1 MIMRAE
7 KQLSHLPKEN
17 IIDTFWD
24 EKFRGMKMNFYAK
37 SKKHILKYN
46 EKEKVEK
53 VYSDLIEEMADI
65 LSKAEIA
72 ALENEKNNIINDVYE
87 EQKTLR
93 EHLDETVECA
103 EKFFEQYGKYF
114 TEKEKNLIYIAC
126 KYHDVGKANL
136 VFQAKLSDGGD
147 GKYKN
152 ITQVPHGFLSALT
165 LSFEKL
171 QKEFDDITK
180 EDFKCLVTAVYYHHT
195 RDDEFE
201 ACEIREFSEK
211 YFKDCFNEFCKASE
225 WKTSMRN
232 RGRELLF
239 VNSKAYPNVVI
250 NEDIW
255 QEYMLIKGMLNK
267 FDWTVSSGKIESE
280 EKVDFEKKILIN
292 NIDKRYGKNMRAV
305 QKYMREKA
313 DSNVVIIAPTGSG
326 KTEAALY
333 WLNGEKGFYTLPLKV
348 SSNAIYKRIRE
359 EYNFKDAA
367 LLHSES
373 LQKYIEESA
382 DEQEKDAEEKSAKEK
397 FEKTKMFSAPLTIST
412 VDQLFLFVYKALGTE
427 IMAATLK
434 YSKVI
439 IDEIQSDEIQSYEP
453 RIVAALIYGLKTI
466 SQMGG
471 KFAIMTAT
479 LPPVLLDFMNKYGLI
494 KNETYCFEDFSAEN
508 VMQRHMIK
516 LYEQEFNLEEIAEE
530 SKTKKVLVICNTV
543 KKAQETYRLL
553 EEYTDNV
560 YSLHAR
566 YIKKHRKMLEKNIM
580 QFSENRESIGIWV
593 TTQIVEASL
602 DIDFDILYTEM
613 CTADS
618 LLQRMGRCNRKGRY
632 IPSKPNIKIYKTEN
646 AKRQVKNR
654 INNTG
659 IYYRDLFE
667 RSWECM
673 GDYEN
678 QLFTEEQ
685 KINYINE
692 VYDMEKIVN
701 TEYYKEI
708 EAYLEYF
715 QKLSVNEL
723 SKMDGKKK
731 FRMIESVSVM
741 PDKIY
746 NENEDFIE
754 KYQSEIYDRH
764 LGREAKEVLK
774 TKLDELTLS
783 VTIYNKYSKEGIEG
797 VIEKTDIH
805 RTDFVYDFDEE
816 TGKGIGLS
824 KTERE
829 GNIL

>member
-1 MIMRAE
+1 
-7 KQLSHLPKEN
+7 
-17 IIDTFWD
+17 
-24 EKFRGMKMNFYAK
+24 MNFYAK
-37 SKKHILKYN
+37 SKKHILKAN

-53 VYSDLIEEMADI
+53 EYLNLIDEMGDI

-103 EKFFEQYGKYF
+103 ERFFEQYGKYF
-114 TEKEKNLIYIAC
+114 TEKEKALIFTAC

-136 VFQAKLSDGGD
+136 VFQANISDEVD
-147 GKYKN
+147 TKYKN
-152 ITQVPHGFLSALT
+152 IKQIPHGFLSALT
-165 LSFEKL
+165 LSLEKL
-171 QKEFDDITK
+171 QTKIDDITND
-180 EDFKCLVTAVYYHHT
+180 DFKCLVTAVYYHHT
-195 RDDEFE
+195 RDDEFN
-201 ACEIREFSEK
+201 ADEIRKFSDN
-211 YFKDCFNEFCKASE
+211 YFKDCFNEFSE
-225 WKTSMRN
+225 ISDWKTKMVN
-232 RGRELLF
+232 RGKYLF
-239 VNSKAYPNVVI
+239 NIKKNDGVGI
-250 NEDIW
+250 DEDLW
-255 QEYMLIKGMLNK
+255 HEYMLIKGMLNK
-267 FDWTVSSGKIESE
+267 FDWTVSSGKIGSE
-280 EKVDFEKKILIN
+280 ENIDFEKKKLIN
-292 NIDKRYGKNMRAV
+292 NIDKRYGKNLRTV
-305 QKYMREKA
+305 QQYMREKA

-359 EYNFKDAA
+359 EYSFKDVA

-373 LQKYIEESA
+373 LQKYIEESV
-382 DEQEKDAEEKSAKEK
+382 DEQRKDDEEKSAKEK

-439 IDEIQSDEIQSYEP
+439 IDEIQSYEP

-580 QFSENRESIGIWV
+580 QFSENRESVGIWV

-632 IPSKPNIKIYKTEN
+632 IPLKPNIKIYKTEN
-646 AKRQVKNR
+646 ANRQVKNR
-654 INNTG
+654 TENTG
-659 IYYRDLFE
+659 TYYRDLFE
-667 RSWECM
+667 RSWECLSV
-673 GDYEN
+673 YEN
-678 QLFTEEQ
+678 QIFTEEQ

-692 VYDMEKIVN
+692 VYDTEKIVN

-715 QKLSVNEL
+715 QELSVNEL

-754 KYQSEIYDRH
+754 KYQHKIFDRH
-764 LGREAKEVLK
+764 LGREAKGILK

>member
-1 MIMRAE
+1 MKIY
-7 KQLSHLPKEN
+7 
-17 IIDTFWD
+17 
-24 EKFRGMKMNFYAK
+24 RGMEMNFYAK
-37 SKKHILKYN
+37 SKKHILKAN

-53 VYSDLIEEMADI
+53 EYLNLIDEMGDI

-103 EKFFEQYGKYF
+103 ERFFEQYGKYF
-114 TEKEKNLIYIAC
+114 TEKEKALIFTAC

-136 VFQAKLSDGGD
+136 VFQANISDEVD
-147 GKYKN
+147 TKYKN
-152 ITQVPHGFLSALT
+152 IKQIPHGFLSALT
-165 LSFEKL
+165 LSLEKL
-171 QKEFDDITK
+171 QTKIDDITND
-180 EDFKCLVTAVYYHHT
+180 DFKCLVTAVYYHHT
-195 RDDEFE
+195 RDDEFN
-201 ACEIREFSEK
+201 ADEIRKFSDN
-211 YFKDCFNEFCKASE
+211 YFKDCFNEFSE
-225 WKTSMRN
+225 ISDWKTKMVN
-232 RGRELLF
+232 RGKYLF
-239 VNSKAYPNVVI
+239 NIKKNDGVGI
-250 NEDIW
+250 DEDLW
-255 QEYMLIKGMLNK
+255 HEYMLIKGMLNK

-280 EKVDFEKKILIN
+280 ENIDFEKKKLIN
-292 NIDKRYGKNMRAV
+292 NIDKRYGKNLRTV
-305 QKYMREKA
+305 QQYMREKA

-359 EYNFKDAA
+359 EYSFKDVA

-373 LQKYIEESA
+373 LQKYIEESS

-439 IDEIQSDEIQSYEP
+439 IDEIQSYEP

-494 KNETYCFEDFSAEN
+494 KNETYCFGDFSAEN

-543 KKAQETYRLL
+543 KKAQETYRVL

-580 QFSENRESIGIWV
+580 QFSENRESVGIWV

-654 INNTG
+654 IENTG

-667 RSWECM
+667 RSWECL
-673 GDYEN
+673 GVYEN
-678 QLFTEEQ
+678 RIFTEEQ

-692 VYDMEKIVN
+692 VYDTEKIVK

-715 QKLSVNEL
+715 QELSVNEL

-754 KYQSEIYDRH
+754 KYQHKIFDRH
-764 LGREAKEVLK
+764 LGREAKGILK
-774 TKLDELTLS
+774 TKLNELTLS
-783 VTIYNKYSKEGIEG
+783 VTLYNEYSMKKEGIEA

-805 RTDFVYDFDEE
+805 HTDFVYDFDEE

>member
-1 MIMRAE
+1 
-7 KQLSHLPKEN
+7 
-17 IIDTFWD
+17 
-24 EKFRGMKMNFYAK
+24 MNFYAK
-37 SKKHILKYN
+37 SKKHILKAN

-53 VYSDLIEEMADI
+53 EYLNLIDEMGDI

-103 EKFFEQYGKYF
+103 ERFFEQYGKYF
-114 TEKEKNLIYIAC
+114 TEKEKALIFTAC

-136 VFQAKLSDGGD
+136 VFQANISDEVD
-147 GKYKN
+147 TKYKN
-152 ITQVPHGFLSALT
+152 IKQIPHGFLSALT
-165 LSFEKL
+165 LSLEKL
-171 QKEFDDITK
+171 QTKIDDITND
-180 EDFKCLVTAVYYHHT
+180 DFKCLVTAVYYHHT
-195 RDDEFE
+195 RDDEFN
-201 ACEIREFSEK
+201 ADEIRKFSDN
-211 YFKDCFNEFCKASE
+211 YFKDCFNEFSE
-225 WKTSMRN
+225 ISDWKTKMVN
-232 RGRELLF
+232 RGKYLF
-239 VNSKAYPNVVI
+239 NIKKNDGVGI
-250 NEDIW
+250 DEDLW
-255 QEYMLIKGMLNK
+255 HEYMLIKGMLNK
-267 FDWTVSSGKIESE
+267 FDWTVSSGKIGSE
-280 EKVDFEKKILIN
+280 ENIDFEKKKLIN
-292 NIDKRYGKNMRAV
+292 NIDKRYGKNLRTV
-305 QKYMREKA
+305 QQYMREKA

-333 WLNGEKGFYTLPLKV
+333 WLNGEKVFYTLPLKV

-359 EYNFKDAA
+359 EYSFKDVA

-373 LQKYIEESA
+373 LQKYIEESV
-382 DEQEKDAEEKSAKEK
+382 DEQRKDDEEKSAKEK

-439 IDEIQSDEIQSYEP
+439 IDEIQSYEP

-580 QFSENRESIGIWV
+580 QFSENRESVGIWV

-632 IPSKPNIKIYKTEN
+632 IPLKPNIKIYKTEN
-646 AKRQVKNR
+646 ANRQVKNR
-654 INNTG
+654 TENTG

-667 RSWECM
+667 RSWECLSV
-673 GDYEN
+673 YEN
-678 QLFTEEQ
+678 QIFTEEQ

-692 VYDMEKIVN
+692 VYDTEKIVN

-715 QKLSVNEL
+715 QELSVNEL

-754 KYQSEIYDRH
+754 KYQHKIFDRH
-764 LGREAKEVLK
+764 LGREAKGILK

>member
-1 MIMRAE
+1 
-7 KQLSHLPKEN
+7 
-17 IIDTFWD
+17 
-24 EKFRGMKMNFYAK
+24 MNFYAK
-37 SKKHILKYN
+37 SKKHILKAN

-53 VYSDLIEEMADI
+53 EYLNLIDEMGDI

-103 EKFFEQYGKYF
+103 ERFFEQYGKYF
-114 TEKEKNLIYIAC
+114 TEKEKALIFTAC

-136 VFQAKLSDGGD
+136 VFQANISDEVD
-147 GKYKN
+147 TKYKN
-152 ITQVPHGFLSALT
+152 IKQIPHGFLSALT
-165 LSFEKL
+165 LSLEKL
-171 QKEFDDITK
+171 QTKIDDITND
-180 EDFKCLVTAVYYHHT
+180 DFKCLVTAVYYHHT
-195 RDDEFE
+195 RDDEFN
-201 ACEIREFSEK
+201 ADEIRKFSDN
-211 YFKDCFNEFCKASE
+211 YFKDCFNEFSE
-225 WKTSMRN
+225 ISDWKTKMVN
-232 RGRELLF
+232 RGKYLF
-239 VNSKAYPNVVI
+239 NIKKNDGVGI
-250 NEDIW
+250 DEDLW
-255 QEYMLIKGMLNK
+255 HEYMLIKGMLNK
-267 FDWTVSSGKIESE
+267 FDWTVSSGKIGSE
-280 EKVDFEKKILIN
+280 ENIDFEKKKLIN
-292 NIDKRYGKNMRAV
+292 NIDKRYGKNLRTV
-305 QKYMREKA
+305 QQYMREKA

-359 EYNFKDAA
+359 EYSFKDVA

-373 LQKYIEESA
+373 LQKYIEESV
-382 DEQEKDAEEKSAKEK
+382 DEQRKDDEEKSAKEK

-439 IDEIQSDEIQSYEP
+439 IDEIQSYEP

-654 INNTG
+654 INNTL

-692 VYDMEKIVN
+692 VYDTEKIVN

-764 LGREAKEVLK
+764 LGREAKEILK

>member
-1 MIMRAE
+1 
-7 KQLSHLPKEN
+7 
-17 IIDTFWD
+17 
-24 EKFRGMKMNFYAK
+24 MNFYAK
-37 SKKHILKYN
+37 SKKHILKAN

-53 VYSDLIEEMADI
+53 EYLNLIDDMGDI

-103 EKFFEQYGKYF
+103 ERFFEQYGKYF
-114 TEKEKNLIYIAC
+114 TEKEKALIFTAC

-136 VFQAKLSDGGD
+136 VFQANISDEVD
-147 GKYKN
+147 TKYKN
-152 ITQVPHGFLSALT
+152 IKQIPHGFLSALT
-165 LSFEKL
+165 LSLEKL
-171 QKEFDDITK
+171 QTKIDDITND
-180 EDFKCLVTAVYYHHT
+180 DFKCLVTAVYYHHT
-195 RDDEFE
+195 RDDEFN
-201 ACEIREFSEK
+201 ADEIRKFSDN
-211 YFKDCFNEFCKASE
+211 YFKDCFNEFSE
-225 WKTSMRN
+225 ISDWKTKMVN
-232 RGRELLF
+232 RGKYLF
-239 VNSKAYPNVVI
+239 NIKKNDGVGI
-250 NEDIW
+250 DEDLW
-255 QEYMLIKGMLNK
+255 HEYMLIKGMLNK
-267 FDWTVSSGKIESE
+267 FDWTVSSGKIGSE
-280 EKVDFEKKILIN
+280 ENIDFEKKKLIN
-292 NIDKRYGKNMRAV
+292 NIDKRYGKNLRTV
-305 QKYMREKA
+305 QQYMREKA

-359 EYNFKDAA
+359 EYSFKDVA

-373 LQKYIEESA
+373 LQKYIEESV
-382 DEQEKDAEEKSAKEK
+382 DEQRKDDEEKSAKEK

-439 IDEIQSDEIQSYEP
+439 IDEIQSYEP

-692 VYDMEKIVN
+692 VYDTEKIVN

-764 LGREAKEVLK
+764 LGREAKEILK

>member
-1 MIMRAE
+1 
-7 KQLSHLPKEN
+7 
-17 IIDTFWD
+17 
-24 EKFRGMKMNFYAK
+24 MNFYAK
-37 SKKHILKYN
+37 SKKHILKAN

-53 VYSDLIEEMADI
+53 EYLNLIDEMGDI

-103 EKFFEQYGKYF
+103 ERFFEQYGKYF
-114 TEKEKNLIYIAC
+114 VEKEKNLIYTAC
-126 KYHDVGKANL
+126 RYHDVGKANL
-136 VFQAKLSDGGD
+136 VFQANISDD
-147 GKYKN
+147 ADKKYKN
-152 ITQVPHGFLSALT
+152 IEQVPHGFLSALT
-165 LSFEKL
+165 LSLDEL
-171 QKEFDDITK
+171 QTKFDDITND
-180 EDFKCLVTAVYYHHT
+180 DFRCLVTAVYYHHT
-195 RDDEFE
+195 RDDEFKD
-201 ACEIREFSEK
+201 AEIREFSNK
-211 YFKDCFNEFCKASE
+211 YFKDCFNEFSE
-225 WKTSMRN
+225 ISDWKTKMVN
-232 RGRELLF
+232 RGKYLF
-239 VNSKAYPNVVI
+239 NIKKNDGVGI
-250 NEDIW
+250 DEDLW
-255 QEYMLIKGMLNK
+255 HEYMLIKGMLNK

-280 EKVDFEKKILIN
+280 ENIDFEKKKLIN
-292 NIDKRYGKNMRAV
+292 NIDKRYGKNLRTV
-305 QKYMREKA
+305 QQYMREKA

-359 EYNFKDAA
+359 EYSFKDVA

-373 LQKYIEESA
+373 LQKYIEESS

-439 IDEIQSDEIQSYEP
+439 IDEIQSYEP

-494 KNETYCFEDFSAEN
+494 KNETYCFGDFSAEN

-516 LYEQEFNLEEIAEE
+516 LYEQEFNLEEIAE
-530 SKTKKVLVICNTV
+530 KAKNKKVLVICNTV
-543 KKAQETYRLL
+543 RKAQETYSLL
-553 EEYTDNV
+553 EEYMDNV

-580 QFSENRESIGIWV
+580 QFSENRESVGIWV

-654 INNTG
+654 IENTG

-667 RSWECM
+667 RSWECL
-673 GDYEN
+673 GVYEN
-678 QLFTEEQ
+678 RIFTEEQ

-692 VYDMEKIVN
+692 VYDTEKIVK

-715 QKLSVNEL
+715 QELSVNEL

-754 KYQSEIYDRH
+754 KYQHKIFDRH
-764 LGREAKEVLK
+764 LGREAKGILK

-783 VTIYNKYSKEGIEG
+783 VTLYNEYSMKKEGIEG

-805 RTDFVYDFDEE
+805 HTDFVYDFDEE

>member
-1 MIMRAE
+1 
-7 KQLSHLPKEN
+7 
-17 IIDTFWD
+17 
-24 EKFRGMKMNFYAK
+24 
-37 SKKHILKYN
+37 
-46 EKEKVEK
+46 
-53 VYSDLIEEMADI
+53 
-65 LSKAEIA
+65 
-72 ALENEKNNIINDVYE
+72 
-87 EQKTLR
+87 
-93 EHLDETVECA
+93 
-103 EKFFEQYGKYF
+103 
-114 TEKEKNLIYIAC
+114 
-126 KYHDVGKANL
+126 
-136 VFQAKLSDGGD
+136 
-147 GKYKN
+147 
-152 ITQVPHGFLSALT
+152 
-165 LSFEKL
+165 
-171 QKEFDDITK
+171 
-180 EDFKCLVTAVYYHHT
+180 
-195 RDDEFE
+195 
-201 ACEIREFSEK
+201 
-211 YFKDCFNEFCKASE
+211 
-225 WKTSMRN
+225 
-232 RGRELLF
+232 
-239 VNSKAYPNVVI
+239 
-250 NEDIW
+250 
-255 QEYMLIKGMLNK
+255 
-267 FDWTVSSGKIESE
+267 
-280 EKVDFEKKILIN
+280 
-292 NIDKRYGKNMRAV
+292 
-305 QKYMREKA
+305 
-313 DSNVVIIAPTGSG
+313 
-326 KTEAALY
+326 
-333 WLNGEKGFYTLPLKV
+333 
-348 SSNAIYKRIRE
+348 
-359 EYNFKDAA
+359 
-367 LLHSES
+367 
-373 LQKYIEESA
+373 
-382 DEQEKDAEEKSAKEK
+382 
-397 FEKTKMFSAPLTIST
+397 
-412 VDQLFLFVYKALGTE
+412 
-427 IMAATLK
+427 MAATLK

-439 IDEIQSDEIQSYEP
+439 IDEIQSYEP

-580 QFSENRESIGIWV
+580 QFSENRESVGIWV

-632 IPSKPNIKIYKTEN
+632 IPLKPNIKIYKTEN
-646 AKRQVKNR
+646 ANRQVKNR
-654 INNTG
+654 TENTG

-667 RSWECM
+667 RSWECLSV
-673 GDYEN
+673 YEN
-678 QLFTEEQ
+678 QIFTEEQ

-692 VYDMEKIVN
+692 VYDTEKIVN

-715 QKLSVNEL
+715 QELSVNEL

-754 KYQSEIYDRH
+754 KYQHKIFDRH
-764 LGREAKEVLK
+764 LGREAKGILK

>member
-1 MIMRAE
+1 
-7 KQLSHLPKEN
+7 
-17 IIDTFWD
+17 
-24 EKFRGMKMNFYAK
+24 MNFYAK
-37 SKKHILKYN
+37 SKKHILKAN

-53 VYSDLIEEMADI
+53 EYLNLIDEMGDI

-103 EKFFEQYGKYF
+103 ERFFEQYGKYF
-114 TEKEKNLIYIAC
+114 VEKEKNLIYTAC
-126 KYHDVGKANL
+126 RYHDVGKANL
-136 VFQAKLSDGGD
+136 VFQANISDD
-147 GKYKN
+147 ADKKYKN
-152 ITQVPHGFLSALT
+152 IEQVPHGFLSALT
-165 LSFEKL
+165 LSLDEL
-171 QKEFDDITK
+171 QTKFDDITND
-180 EDFKCLVTAVYYHHT
+180 DFRCLVTAVYYHHT
-195 RDDEFE
+195 RDDEFKD
-201 ACEIREFSEK
+201 AEIREFSNK
-211 YFKDCFNEFCKASE
+211 YFKDCFNEFSE
-225 WKTSMRN
+225 ISDWKTKMVN
-232 RGRELLF
+232 RGKYLF
-239 VNSKAYPNVVI
+239 NIKKNDGVGI
-250 NEDIW
+250 DEDLW
-255 QEYMLIKGMLNK
+255 HEYMLIKGMLNK

-280 EKVDFEKKILIN
+280 ENIDFEKKKLIN
-292 NIDKRYGKNMRAV
+292 NIDKRYGKNLRTV
-305 QKYMREKA
+305 QQYMREKA

-359 EYNFKDAA
+359 EYSFKDVA

-373 LQKYIEESA
+373 LQKYIEESV
-382 DEQEKDAEEKSAKEK
+382 DEQRKDDEEKSAKEK

-439 IDEIQSDEIQSYEP
+439 IDEIQSYEP

-494 KNETYCFEDFSAEN
+494 KNETYCFGDFSAEN

-543 KKAQETYRLL
+543 KKAQETYRVL

-580 QFSENRESIGIWV
+580 QFSENRESVGIWV

-654 INNTG
+654 IENTG

-667 RSWECM
+667 RSWECL
-673 GDYEN
+673 GVYEN
-678 QLFTEEQ
+678 RIFTEEQ

-692 VYDMEKIVN
+692 VYDTEKIVK

-715 QKLSVNEL
+715 QELSVNEL

-764 LGREAKEVLK
+764 LGREAKEILK

-783 VTIYNKYSKEGIEG
+783 ITIYNKYSKEGIEG

>member
-1 MIMRAE
+1 
-7 KQLSHLPKEN
+7 
-17 IIDTFWD
+17 
-24 EKFRGMKMNFYAK
+24 MNFYAK
-37 SKKHILKYN
+37 SKKHILKAN

-53 VYSDLIEEMADI
+53 EYLNLIDEMGDI

-103 EKFFEQYGKYF
+103 ERFFEQYGKYF
-114 TEKEKNLIYIAC
+114 TEKEKALIFTAC

-136 VFQAKLSDGGD
+136 VFQANISDEVD
-147 GKYKN
+147 TKYKN
-152 ITQVPHGFLSALT
+152 IKQIPHGFLSALT
-165 LSFEKL
+165 LSLEKL
-171 QKEFDDITK
+171 QTKIDDITND
-180 EDFKCLVTAVYYHHT
+180 DFKCLVTAVYYHHT
-195 RDDEFE
+195 RDDEFN
-201 ACEIREFSEK
+201 ADEIRKFSDN
-211 YFKDCFNEFCKASE
+211 YFKDCFNEFSE
-225 WKTSMRN
+225 ISDWKTKMVN
-232 RGRELLF
+232 RGKYLF
-239 VNSKAYPNVVI
+239 NIKKNDGVGI
-250 NEDIW
+250 DEDLW
-255 QEYMLIKGMLNK
+255 HEYMLIKGMLNK
-267 FDWTVSSGKIESE
+267 FDWTVSSGKIGSE
-280 EKVDFEKKILIN
+280 ENIDFEKKKLIN
-292 NIDKRYGKNMRAV
+292 NIDKRYGKNLRTV
-305 QKYMREKA
+305 QQYMREKA

-359 EYNFKDAA
+359 EYNFKDVA

-373 LQKYIEESA
+373 LQKYIEESV
-382 DEQEKDAEEKSAKEK
+382 DEQRKDDEEKSAKEK

-439 IDEIQSDEIQSYEP
+439 IDEIQSYEP

-494 KNETYCFEDFSAEN
+494 KNETYCFGDFSAEN

-543 KKAQETYRLL
+543 KKAQETYRVL
-553 EEYTDNV
+553 EEYTGNV

-580 QFSENRESIGIWV
+580 QFSENRESVGIWV

-632 IPSKPNIKIYKTEN
+632 VPSKPNIKIYKTEN

-654 INNTG
+654 IENTG

-667 RSWECM
+667 RSWECL
-673 GDYEN
+673 GVYDN
-678 QLFTEEQ
+678 RIFTEEQ

-692 VYDMEKIVN
+692 VYDTEKIVK

-715 QKLSVNEL
+715 QELSVNEL

-754 KYQSEIYDRH
+754 KYQHKIFDRH
-764 LGREAKEVLK
+764 LGREAKGILK

-783 VTIYNKYSKEGIEG
+783 VTLYNEYSMKKEGIEG

-805 RTDFVYDFDEE
+805 HTDFVYDFDEE

>member
-1 MIMRAE
+1 
-7 KQLSHLPKEN
+7 
-17 IIDTFWD
+17 
-24 EKFRGMKMNFYAK
+24 MNFYAK
-37 SKKHILKYN
+37 SKKHILKAN

-53 VYSDLIEEMADI
+53 EYLNLIDEMGDI

-103 EKFFEQYGKYF
+103 ERFFEQYGKYF
-114 TEKEKNLIYIAC
+114 TEKEKALIFTAC

-136 VFQAKLSDGGD
+136 VFQANISDEVD
-147 GKYKN
+147 TKYKN
-152 ITQVPHGFLSALT
+152 IKQIPHGFLSALT
-165 LSFEKL
+165 LSLEKL
-171 QKEFDDITK
+171 QTKIDDITND
-180 EDFKCLVTAVYYHHT
+180 DFKCLVTAVYYHHT
-195 RDDEFE
+195 RDDEFN
-201 ACEIREFSEK
+201 ADEIRKFSDN
-211 YFKDCFNEFCKASE
+211 YFKDCFNEFSE
-225 WKTSMRN
+225 ISDWKTKMVN
-232 RGRELLF
+232 RGKYLF
-239 VNSKAYPNVVI
+239 NIKKNDGVGI
-250 NEDIW
+250 DEDLW
-255 QEYMLIKGMLNK
+255 HEYMLIKGMLNK
-267 FDWTVSSGKIESE
+267 FDWTVSSGKIGSE
-280 EKVDFEKKILIN
+280 ENIDFEKKKLIN
-292 NIDKRYGKNMRAV
+292 NIDKRYGKNLRTV
-305 QKYMREKA
+305 QQYMREKA

-359 EYNFKDAA
+359 EYSFKDVA

-373 LQKYIEESA
+373 LQKYIEESV
-382 DEQEKDAEEKSAKEK
+382 DEQRKDDEEKSAKEK

-439 IDEIQSDEIQSYEP
+439 IDEIQSYEP

-560 YSLHAR
+560 YLLHAR

-580 QFSENRESIGIWV
+580 QFSENRESVGIWV

-632 IPSKPNIKIYKTEN
+632 IPLKPNIKIYKTEN
-646 AKRQVKNR
+646 ANRQVKNR
-654 INNTG
+654 TENTG

-667 RSWECM
+667 RSWECLSV
-673 GDYEN
+673 YEN
-678 QLFTEEQ
+678 QIFTEEQ

-692 VYDMEKIVN
+692 VYDTEKIVN

-715 QKLSVNEL
+715 QELSVNEL

-754 KYQSEIYDRH
+754 KYQHKIFDRH
-764 LGREAKEVLK
+764 LGREAKGILK

>member
-1 MIMRAE
+1 
-7 KQLSHLPKEN
+7 
-17 IIDTFWD
+17 
-24 EKFRGMKMNFYAK
+24 MNFYAK
-37 SKKHILKYN
+37 SKKHILKAN

-53 VYSDLIEEMADI
+53 EYLNLIDEMGDI

-93 EHLDETVECA
+93 EHLDETVECV
-103 EKFFEQYGKYF
+103 ERFFEQYGKYF
-114 TEKEKNLIYIAC
+114 TEKEKALIFTAC

-136 VFQAKLSDGGD
+136 VFQANISDEVD
-147 GKYKN
+147 TKYKN
-152 ITQVPHGFLSALT
+152 IKQIPHGFLSALT
-165 LSFEKL
+165 LSLEKL
-171 QKEFDDITK
+171 QTKIDDITND
-180 EDFKCLVTAVYYHHT
+180 DFKCLVTAVYYHHT
-195 RDDEFE
+195 RDDEFN
-201 ACEIREFSEK
+201 ADEIRKFSDN
-211 YFKDCFNEFCKASE
+211 YFKDCFNEFSE
-225 WKTSMRN
+225 ISDWKTKMVN
-232 RGRELLF
+232 RGKYLF
-239 VNSKAYPNVVI
+239 NIKKNDGVGI
-250 NEDIW
+250 DEDLW
-255 QEYMLIKGMLNK
+255 HEYMLIKGMLNK

-439 IDEIQSDEIQSYEP
+439 IDEIQSYEP

-692 VYDMEKIVN
+692 VYDTEKIVN

-764 LGREAKEVLK
+764 LGREAKEILK

>member
-1 MIMRAE
+1 
-7 KQLSHLPKEN
+7 
-17 IIDTFWD
+17 
-24 EKFRGMKMNFYAK
+24 MNFYAK
-37 SKKHILKYN
+37 SKKHILKAN

-53 VYSDLIEEMADI
+53 EYLNLIDEMGDI

-103 EKFFEQYGKYF
+103 ERFFEQYGKYF
-114 TEKEKNLIYIAC
+114 TEKEKALIFTAC

-136 VFQAKLSDGGD
+136 VFQANISDEVD
-147 GKYKN
+147 TKYKN
-152 ITQVPHGFLSALT
+152 IKQIPHGFLSALT
-165 LSFEKL
+165 LSLEKL
-171 QKEFDDITK
+171 QTKIDDITND
-180 EDFKCLVTAVYYHHT
+180 DFKCLVTAVYYHHT
-195 RDDEFE
+195 RDDEFN
-201 ACEIREFSEK
+201 ADEIRKFSDN
-211 YFKDCFNEFCKASE
+211 YFKDCFNEFSE
-225 WKTSMRN
+225 ISDWKTKMVN
-232 RGRELLF
+232 RGKYLF
-239 VNSKAYPNVVI
+239 NIKKNDGVGI
-250 NEDIW
+250 DEDLW
-255 QEYMLIKGMLNK
+255 HEYMLIKGMLNK

-439 IDEIQSDEIQSYEP
+439 IDEIQSYEP

-692 VYDMEKIVN
+692 VYDTEKIVN

-764 LGREAKEVLK
+764 LGREAKEILK

>member
-1 MIMRAE
+1 
-7 KQLSHLPKEN
+7 
-17 IIDTFWD
+17 
-24 EKFRGMKMNFYAK
+24 MNFYAK
-37 SKKHILKYN
+37 SKKHILKAN

-53 VYSDLIEEMADI
+53 EYLNLIDEMGDI

-103 EKFFEQYGKYF
+103 ERFFEQYGKYF
-114 TEKEKNLIYIAC
+114 TEKEKALIFTAC

-136 VFQAKLSDGGD
+136 VFQANISDEVD
-147 GKYKN
+147 TKYKN
-152 ITQVPHGFLSALT
+152 IKQIPHGFLSALT
-165 LSFEKL
+165 LSLKKL
-171 QKEFDDITK
+171 QTKIDDITND
-180 EDFKCLVTAVYYHHT
+180 DFKCLVTAVYYHHT
-195 RDDEFE
+195 RDDEFN
-201 ACEIREFSEK
+201 ADEIRKFSDN
-211 YFKDCFNEFCKASE
+211 YFKDCFNEFSE
-225 WKTSMRN
+225 ISDWKTKMVN
-232 RGRELLF
+232 RGKYLF
-239 VNSKAYPNVVI
+239 NIKKNDGVGI
-250 NEDIW
+250 DEDLW
-255 QEYMLIKGMLNK
+255 HEYMLIKGMLNK

-280 EKVDFEKKILIN
+280 ENIDFEKKKLIN
-292 NIDKRYGKNMRAV
+292 NIDKRYGKNLRTV
-305 QKYMREKA
+305 QQYMREKA

-359 EYNFKDAA
+359 EYSFKDVA

-373 LQKYIEESA
+373 LQKYIEESS

-439 IDEIQSDEIQSYEP
+439 IDEIQSYEP

-479 LPPVLLDFMNKYGLI
+479 LPPVLLDFMKKYGLI
-494 KNETYCFEDFSAEN
+494 KNETYCFGDFSAEN

-530 SKTKKVLVICNTV
+530 AKNKKVLVICNTV
-543 KKAQETYRLL
+543 RKAQETYSLL
-553 EEYTDNV
+553 EEYMDNV
-560 YSLHAR
+560 YSLHTR

-580 QFSENRESIGIWV
+580 QFSENRESVGIWV

-654 INNTG
+654 IENTG

-667 RSWECM
+667 RSWECL
-673 GDYEN
+673 GVYEN
-678 QLFTEEQ
+678 RIFTEEQ

-692 VYDMEKIVN
+692 VYDTEKIVK

-715 QKLSVNEL
+715 QELSVNEL

-754 KYQSEIYDRH
+754 KYQHKIFDRH
-764 LGREAKEVLK
+764 LGREAKGILK

-783 VTIYNKYSKEGIEG
+783 VTLYNEYSMKKEGIEG

-805 RTDFVYDFDEE
+805 HTDFVYDFDEE

>member
-1 MIMRAE
+1 
-7 KQLSHLPKEN
+7 
-17 IIDTFWD
+17 
-24 EKFRGMKMNFYAK
+24 MNFYAK
-37 SKKHILKYN
+37 SKKHILKAN

-53 VYSDLIEEMADI
+53 EYLNLIDEMGDI

-103 EKFFEQYGKYF
+103 ERFFEQYGKYF
-114 TEKEKNLIYIAC
+114 TEKEKALIFTAC

-136 VFQAKLSDGGD
+136 VFQANISDEVD
-147 GKYKN
+147 TKYKN
-152 ITQVPHGFLSALT
+152 IKQIPHGFLSALT
-165 LSFEKL
+165 LSLEKL
-171 QKEFDDITK
+171 QTKIDDITND
-180 EDFKCLVTAVYYHHT
+180 DFKCLVTAVYYHHT
-195 RDDEFE
+195 RDDEFN
-201 ACEIREFSEK
+201 ADEIRKFSDN
-211 YFKDCFNEFCKASE
+211 YFKDCFNEFSE
-225 WKTSMRN
+225 ISDWKTKMVN
-232 RGRELLF
+232 RGKYLF
-239 VNSKAYPNVVI
+239 NIKKNDGVGI
-250 NEDIW
+250 DEDLW
-255 QEYMLIKGMLNK
+255 HEYMLIKGMLNK

-439 IDEIQSDEIQSYEP
+439 IDEIQSYEP

-692 VYDMEKIVN
+692 VYDTEKIVN

-764 LGREAKEVLK
+764 LGRE
-774 TKLDELTLS
+774 
-783 VTIYNKYSKEGIEG
+783 I
-797 VIEKTDIH
+797 
-805 RTDFVYDFDEE
+805 
-816 TGKGIGLS
+816 
-824 KTERE
+824 
-829 GNIL
+829 

>member
-1 MIMRAE
+1 
-7 KQLSHLPKEN
+7 
-17 IIDTFWD
+17 
-24 EKFRGMKMNFYAK
+24 MNFYAK
-37 SKKHILKYN
+37 SKKHILKAN

-53 VYSDLIEEMADI
+53 EYLNLIDEMGDI

-103 EKFFEQYGKYF
+103 ERFFEQYGKYF
-114 TEKEKNLIYIAC
+114 TEKEKALIFTAC

-136 VFQAKLSDGGD
+136 VFQANISDEVD
-147 GKYKN
+147 TKYKN
-152 ITQVPHGFLSALT
+152 IKQIPHGFLSALT
-165 LSFEKL
+165 LSLKKL
-171 QKEFDDITK
+171 QTKIDDITND
-180 EDFKCLVTAVYYHHT
+180 DFKCLVTAVYYHHT
-195 RDDEFE
+195 RDDEFN
-201 ACEIREFSEK
+201 ADEIRKFSDN
-211 YFKDCFNEFCKASE
+211 YFKDCFNEFSE
-225 WKTSMRN
+225 ISDWKTKMVN
-232 RGRELLF
+232 RGKYLF
-239 VNSKAYPNVVI
+239 NIKKNDGVGI
-250 NEDIW
+250 DEDLW
-255 QEYMLIKGMLNK
+255 HEYMLIKGMLNK

-280 EKVDFEKKILIN
+280 ENIDFEKKKLIN
-292 NIDKRYGKNMRAV
+292 NIDKRYGKNLRTV
-305 QKYMREKA
+305 QQYMREKA

-359 EYNFKDAA
+359 EYSFKDVA

-373 LQKYIEESA
+373 LQKYIEESS

-439 IDEIQSDEIQSYEP
+439 IDEIQSYEP

-494 KNETYCFEDFSAEN
+494 KNETYCFGDFSAEN

-530 SKTKKVLVICNTV
+530 AKNKKVLVICNTV
-543 KKAQETYRLL
+543 RKAQETYSLL
-553 EEYTDNV
+553 EEYMDNV

-580 QFSENRESIGIWV
+580 QFSENRESVGIWV

-654 INNTG
+654 IENTG

-667 RSWECM
+667 RSWECL
-673 GDYEN
+673 GVYEN
-678 QLFTEEQ
+678 QIFTEEQ

-692 VYDMEKIVN
+692 VYDTEKIVN

-715 QKLSVNEL
+715 QELSVNEL

-754 KYQSEIYDRH
+754 KYQHKIFDRH
-764 LGREAKEVLK
+764 LGREAKGILK

-783 VTIYNKYSKEGIEG
+783 VTLYNEYSMKKEGIEG

-805 RTDFVYDFDEE
+805 HTDFVYDFDEE

>member
-1 MIMRAE
+1 
-7 KQLSHLPKEN
+7 
-17 IIDTFWD
+17 
-24 EKFRGMKMNFYAK
+24 MNFYAK

-72 ALENEKNNIINDVYE
+72 ALENEKNNIINDIYE

-136 VFQAKLSDGGD
+136 VFQAKISDGGD

-267 FDWTVSSGKIESE
+267 FDWTVSSGKIKSE

-333 WLNGEKGFYTLPLKV
+333 WLDGEKGFYTLPLKV

-439 IDEIQSDEIQSYEP
+439 IDEIQSYEP

-494 KNETYCFEDFSAEN
+494 KNETYCFKDFSAEN
-508 VMQRHMIK
+508 AMQRHMIK

-566 YIKKHRKMLEKNIM
+566 YIKKHRKILEKNIM

-692 VYDMEKIVN
+692 VYDTEKIVN

-715 QKLSVNEL
+715 QELSVNEL

-764 LGREAKEVLK
+764 LGREAKEILK

>member
-1 MIMRAE
+1 MKIY
-7 KQLSHLPKEN
+7 
-17 IIDTFWD
+17 
-24 EKFRGMKMNFYAK
+24 RGMEMNFYAK
-37 SKKHILKYN
+37 SKKHILKPN
-46 EKEKVEK
+46 EKETVEK
-53 VYSDLIEEMADI
+53 AYSDLIEEMGDI

-72 ALENEKNNIINDVYE
+72 ALENEKNSIINAVYE

-103 EKFFEQYGKYF
+103 EKYFEQYGKYF
-114 TEKEKNLIYIAC
+114 VEKEKNLIYTAC
-126 KYHDVGKANL
+126 RYHDVGKANL
-136 VFQAKLSDGGD
+136 VFQANISDD
-147 GKYKN
+147 ADKKYKN
-152 ITQVPHGFLSALT
+152 IEEVPHGFLSALT
-165 LSFEKL
+165 LSLDEL
-171 QKEFDDITK
+171 QTKFDDITND
-180 EDFKCLVTAVYYHHT
+180 DFRCLVTAVYYHHT
-195 RDDEFE
+195 RDDEFKD
-201 ACEIREFSEK
+201 AEIREFSNK
-211 YFKDCFNEFCKASE
+211 YFKDCFNEFSE
-225 WKTSMRN
+225 ISDWKTKIGN
-232 RGRELLF
+232 RCELLF
-239 VNSKAYPNVVI
+239 RNSDLDPNDIVK
-250 NEDIW
+250 EDLW
-255 QEYMLIKGMLNK
+255 YEYMLIKGMLNK

-280 EKVDFEKKILIN
+280 EKVDFEKKKLIN
-292 NIDKRYGKNMRAV
+292 NIDKRYGKNLRAV
-305 QKYMREKA
+305 QQYMKEKA

-359 EYNFKDAA
+359 EYSFKDVA

-373 LQKYIEESA
+373 LQKYIEESS
-382 DEQEKDAEEKSAKEK
+382 DEREKDAEEKSAKEK

-439 IDEIQSDEIQSYEP
+439 IDEIQSYEP

-494 KNETYCFEDFSAEN
+494 KNETYCFGDFSAEN

-543 KKAQETYRLL
+543 KKAQETYRVL

-580 QFSENRESIGIWV
+580 QFSENRESVGIWV

-654 INNTG
+654 IENTG

-667 RSWECM
+667 RSWECL
-673 GDYEN
+673 GVYEN
-678 QLFTEEQ
+678 RIFTEEQ

-692 VYDMEKIVN
+692 VYDTEKIVK

-715 QKLSVNEL
+715 QELSVNEL

-754 KYQSEIYDRH
+754 KYQHKIFDRH
-764 LGREAKEVLK
+764 LGREAKGILK
-774 TKLDELTLS
+774 TKLNELTLS
-783 VTIYNKYSKEGIEG
+783 VTLYNEYSMKKEGIEG

-805 RTDFVYDFDEE
+805 HTDFVYDFDEE

>member
-1 MIMRAE
+1 
-7 KQLSHLPKEN
+7 
-17 IIDTFWD
+17 
-24 EKFRGMKMNFYAK
+24 MNFYAK
-37 SKKHILKYN
+37 SKKHILKAN

-53 VYSDLIEEMADI
+53 EYLNLIDEMGDI

-103 EKFFEQYGKYF
+103 ERFFEQYGKYF
-114 TEKEKNLIYIAC
+114 TEKEKALIFTAC

-136 VFQAKLSDGGD
+136 VFQANISDEVD
-147 GKYKN
+147 TKYKN
-152 ITQVPHGFLSALT
+152 IKQIPHGFLSALT
-165 LSFEKL
+165 LSLEKL
-171 QKEFDDITK
+171 QTKIDDITND
-180 EDFKCLVTAVYYHHT
+180 DFKCLVTAVYYHHT
-195 RDDEFE
+195 RDDEFN
-201 ACEIREFSEK
+201 ADEIRKFSDN
-211 YFKDCFNEFCKASE
+211 YFKDCFNEFSE
-225 WKTSMRN
+225 ISDWKTKMVN
-232 RGRELLF
+232 RGKYLF
-239 VNSKAYPNVVI
+239 NIKKNDGVGI
-250 NEDIW
+250 DEDLW
-255 QEYMLIKGMLNK
+255 HEYMLIKGMLNK
-267 FDWTVSSGKIESE
+267 FDWTVSSGKIGSE
-280 EKVDFEKKILIN
+280 ENIDFEKKKLIN
-292 NIDKRYGKNMRAV
+292 NIDKRYGKNLRTV
-305 QKYMREKA
+305 QQYMREKA

-359 EYNFKDAA
+359 EYSFKDVA

-373 LQKYIEESA
+373 LQKYIEESV
-382 DEQEKDAEEKSAKEK
+382 DEQRKDDEEKSAKEK

-439 IDEIQSDEIQSYEP
+439 IDEIQSYEP

-692 VYDMEKIVN
+692 VYDTEKIAN

-764 LGREAKEVLK
+764 LGREAKEILK

>member
-1 MIMRAE
+1 
-7 KQLSHLPKEN
+7 
-17 IIDTFWD
+17 
-24 EKFRGMKMNFYAK
+24 MNFYAK
-37 SKKHILKYN
+37 SKKHILKAN

-53 VYSDLIEEMADI
+53 EYLNLIDEMGDI

-103 EKFFEQYGKYF
+103 ERFFEQYGKYF
-114 TEKEKNLIYIAC
+114 TEKEKALIFTAC

-136 VFQAKLSDGGD
+136 VFQANISDEVD
-147 GKYKN
+147 TKYKN
-152 ITQVPHGFLSALT
+152 IKQIPHGFLSALT
-165 LSFEKL
+165 LSLEKL
-171 QKEFDDITK
+171 QTKIDDITND
-180 EDFKCLVTAVYYHHT
+180 DFKCLVTAVYYHHT
-195 RDDEFE
+195 RDDEFN
-201 ACEIREFSEK
+201 ADEIRKFSDN
-211 YFKDCFNEFCKASE
+211 YFKDCFNEFSE
-225 WKTSMRN
+225 ISDWKTKMVN
-232 RGRELLF
+232 RGKYLF
-239 VNSKAYPNVVI
+239 NIKKNDGVGI
-250 NEDIW
+250 DEDLW
-255 QEYMLIKGMLNK
+255 HEYMLIKGMLNK
-267 FDWTVSSGKIESE
+267 FDWTVSSGKIGSE
-280 EKVDFEKKILIN
+280 ENIDFEKKKLIN
-292 NIDKRYGKNMRAV
+292 NIDKRYGKNLRTV
-305 QKYMREKA
+305 QQYMREKA

-359 EYNFKDAA
+359 EYSFKDVA

-373 LQKYIEESA
+373 LQKYIEESS

-439 IDEIQSDEIQSYEP
+439 IDEIQSYEP

-764 LGREAKEVLK
+764 LGREAKEILK

>member
-1 MIMRAE
+1 
-7 KQLSHLPKEN
+7 
-17 IIDTFWD
+17 
-24 EKFRGMKMNFYAK
+24 MNFYAK
-37 SKKHILKYN
+37 SKKHILKAN

-53 VYSDLIEEMADI
+53 EYLNLIDEMGDI

-103 EKFFEQYGKYF
+103 ERFFEQYGKYF
-114 TEKEKNLIYIAC
+114 TEKEKALIFTAC

-136 VFQAKLSDGGD
+136 VFQANISDEVD
-147 GKYKN
+147 TKYKN
-152 ITQVPHGFLSALT
+152 IKQIPHGFLSALT
-165 LSFEKL
+165 LSLEKL
-171 QKEFDDITK
+171 QTKIDDITND
-180 EDFKCLVTAVYYHHT
+180 DFKCLVTAVYYHHT
-195 RDDEFE
+195 RDDEFN
-201 ACEIREFSEK
+201 ADEIRKFSDN
-211 YFKDCFNEFCKASE
+211 YFKDCFNEFSE
-225 WKTSMRN
+225 ISDWKTKMVN
-232 RGRELLF
+232 RGKYLF
-239 VNSKAYPNVVI
+239 NIKKNDGVGI
-250 NEDIW
+250 DEDLW
-255 QEYMLIKGMLNK
+255 HEYMLIKGMLNK
-267 FDWTVSSGKIESE
+267 FDWTVSSGKIGSE
-280 EKVDFEKKILIN
+280 ENIDFEKKKLIN
-292 NIDKRYGKNMRAV
+292 NIDKRYGKNLRTV
-305 QKYMREKA
+305 QQYMREKA

-359 EYNFKDAA
+359 EYNFKDVA

-373 LQKYIEESA
+373 LQKYIEESV
-382 DEQEKDAEEKSAKEK
+382 DEQRKDDEEKSAKEK

-439 IDEIQSDEIQSYEP
+439 IDEIQSYEP

-508 VMQRHMIK
+508 AMQRHMIK

-566 YIKKHRKMLEKNIM
+566 YIKKHRKILEKNIM

-667 RSWECM
+667 RSWECL
-673 GDYEN
+673 GVYEN
-678 QLFTEEQ
+678 RIFTEEQ

-692 VYDMEKIVN
+692 VYDTEKIVK

-715 QKLSVNEL
+715 QELSVNEL

-754 KYQSEIYDRH
+754 KYQHKIFDRH
-764 LGREAKEVLK
+764 LGREAKGILK

-783 VTIYNKYSKEGIEG
+783 VTLYNEYSMKKEGIEG

-805 RTDFVYDFDEE
+805 HTDFVYDFDEE

>member
-1 MIMRAE
+1 MKIY
-7 KQLSHLPKEN
+7 
-17 IIDTFWD
+17 
-24 EKFRGMKMNFYAK
+24 RGMEMNFYAK
-37 SKKHILKYN
+37 SKKHILKPN
-46 EKEKVEK
+46 EKETVEK
-53 VYSDLIEEMADI
+53 AYSDLIEEMGDI

-72 ALENEKNNIINDVYE
+72 ALENEKNSIINAVYE

-114 TEKEKNLIYIAC
+114 VEKEKNLIYTAC
-126 KYHDVGKANL
+126 RYHDVGKANL
-136 VFQAKLSDGGD
+136 VFQANISDD
-147 GKYKN
+147 ADKKYKN
-152 ITQVPHGFLSALT
+152 IEEVPHGFLSALT
-165 LSFEKL
+165 LSLDEL
-171 QKEFDDITK
+171 QTKFDDITND
-180 EDFKCLVTAVYYHHT
+180 DFRCLVTAVYYHHT
-195 RDDEFE
+195 RDDEFKD
-201 ACEIREFSEK
+201 AEIREFSNK
-211 YFKDCFNEFCKASE
+211 YFKDCFNEFSE
-225 WKTSMRN
+225 ISDWKTKIGN
-232 RGRELLF
+232 RCELLF
-239 VNSKAYPNVVI
+239 RNSDLDPNDIVK
-250 NEDIW
+250 EDLW
-255 QEYMLIKGMLNK
+255 YEYMLIKGMLNK

-280 EKVDFEKKILIN
+280 EKVDFEKKKLIN
-292 NIDKRYGKNMRAV
+292 NIDKRYGKNLRTV
-305 QKYMREKA
+305 QQYMREKA

-359 EYNFKDAA
+359 EYSFKDVA

-373 LQKYIEESA
+373 LQKYIEESS

-439 IDEIQSDEIQSYEP
+439 IDEIQSYEP

-508 VMQRHMIK
+508 AMQRHMIK

-553 EEYTDNV
+553 EEYMDNV

-566 YIKKHRKMLEKNIM
+566 YIKKHRKILEKNIM

-654 INNTG
+654 IENTG

-667 RSWECM
+667 RSWECL
-673 GDYEN
+673 GVYEN
-678 QLFTEEQ
+678 RIFTEEQ

-692 VYDMEKIVN
+692 VYDTEKIVK

-715 QKLSVNEL
+715 QELSVNEL

-754 KYQSEIYDRH
+754 KYQHKIFDRH
-764 LGREAKEVLK
+764 LGREAKGILK

-783 VTIYNKYSKEGIEG
+783 VTLYNEYSMKKEGIEG

-805 RTDFVYDFDEE
+805 HTDFVYDFDEE

>member
-1 MIMRAE
+1 ME
-7 KQLSHLPKEN
+7 
-17 IIDTFWD
+17 
-24 EKFRGMKMNFYAK
+24 MNFYAK
-37 SKKHILKYN
+37 SKKHILKAN

-53 VYSDLIEEMADI
+53 EYLNLIDEMGDI

-103 EKFFEQYGKYF
+103 ERFFEQYGKYF
-114 TEKEKNLIYIAC
+114 TEKEKALIFTAC

-136 VFQAKLSDGGD
+136 VFQANISDEVD
-147 GKYKN
+147 TKYKN
-152 ITQVPHGFLSALT
+152 IKQIPHGFLSALT
-165 LSFEKL
+165 LSLEKL
-171 QKEFDDITK
+171 QTKIDDITND
-180 EDFKCLVTAVYYHHT
+180 DFKCLVTAVYYHHT
-195 RDDEFE
+195 RDDEFN
-201 ACEIREFSEK
+201 ADEIRKFSDN
-211 YFKDCFNEFCKASE
+211 YFKDCFNEFSE
-225 WKTSMRN
+225 ISDWKTKMVN
-232 RGRELLF
+232 RGKYLF
-239 VNSKAYPNVVI
+239 NIKKNDGVGI
-250 NEDIW
+250 DEDLW
-255 QEYMLIKGMLNK
+255 HEYMLIKGMLNK

-280 EKVDFEKKILIN
+280 ENIDFEKKKLIN
-292 NIDKRYGKNMRAV
+292 NIDKRYGKNLRTV
-305 QKYMREKA
+305 QQYMREKA

-359 EYNFKDAA
+359 EYSFKDVA

-373 LQKYIEESA
+373 LQKYIEESS

-439 IDEIQSDEIQSYEP
+439 IDEIQSYEP

-494 KNETYCFEDFSAEN
+494 KNETYCFGDFSAEN

-543 KKAQETYRLL
+543 KKAQETYRVL

-580 QFSENRESIGIWV
+580 QLSENRESVGIWV

-654 INNTG
+654 IENTG

-667 RSWECM
+667 RSWECL
-673 GDYEN
+673 GVYEN
-678 QLFTEEQ
+678 RIFTEEQ

-692 VYDMEKIVN
+692 VYDTEKIVK

-715 QKLSVNEL
+715 QELSVNEL

-754 KYQSEIYDRH
+754 KYQHKIFDRH
-764 LGREAKEVLK
+764 LGREAKGILK
-774 TKLDELTLS
+774 T
-783 VTIYNKYSKEGIEG
+783 IE
-797 VIEKTDIH
+797 ITSLLASLK
-805 RTDFVYDFDEE
+805 
-816 TGKGIGLS
+816 
-824 KTERE
+824 
-829 GNIL
+829 

>member
-1 MIMRAE
+1 MKIY
-7 KQLSHLPKEN
+7 
-17 IIDTFWD
+17 
-24 EKFRGMKMNFYAK
+24 RGMEMNFYAK
-37 SKKHILKYN
+37 SKKHILKAN

-53 VYSDLIEEMADI
+53 EYLNLIDEMGDI

-103 EKFFEQYGKYF
+103 ERFFEQYGKYF
-114 TEKEKNLIYIAC
+114 TEKEKALIFTAC

-136 VFQAKLSDGGD
+136 VFQANISDEVD
-147 GKYKN
+147 TKYKN
-152 ITQVPHGFLSALT
+152 IKQIPHGFLSALT
-165 LSFEKL
+165 LSLEKL
-171 QKEFDDITK
+171 QTKIDDITND
-180 EDFKCLVTAVYYHHT
+180 DFKCLVTAVYYHHT
-195 RDDEFE
+195 RDDEFN
-201 ACEIREFSEK
+201 ADEIRKFSDN
-211 YFKDCFNEFCKASE
+211 YFKDCFNEFSE
-225 WKTSMRN
+225 ISDWKTKMVN
-232 RGRELLF
+232 RGKYLF
-239 VNSKAYPNVVI
+239 NIKKNDGVGI
-250 NEDIW
+250 DEDLW
-255 QEYMLIKGMLNK
+255 HEYMLIKGMLNK

-280 EKVDFEKKILIN
+280 ENIDFEKKKLIN
-292 NIDKRYGKNMRAV
+292 NIDKRYGKNLRTV
-305 QKYMREKA
+305 QQYMREKA

-359 EYNFKDAA
+359 EYSFKDVA

-373 LQKYIEESA
+373 LQKYIEESS

-439 IDEIQSDEIQSYEP
+439 IDEIQSYEP

-494 KNETYCFEDFSAEN
+494 KNETYCFGDFSAEN

-543 KKAQETYRLL
+543 KKAQETYRVL

-580 QFSENRESIGIWV
+580 QFSENRERVGIWV

-654 INNTG
+654 IENTG

-667 RSWECM
+667 RSWECL
-673 GDYEN
+673 GVYEN
-678 QLFTEEQ
+678 RIFTEEQ

-692 VYDMEKIVN
+692 VYDTEKIVK

-715 QKLSVNEL
+715 QELSVNEL

-754 KYQSEIYDRH
+754 KYQHKIFDRH
-764 LGREAKEVLK
+764 LGREAKGILK
-774 TKLDELTLS
+774 TKLNELTLS
-783 VTIYNKYSKEGIEG
+783 VTLYNEYSMKKEGIEG

-805 RTDFVYDFDEE
+805 HTDFVYDFDEE

>member
-1 MIMRAE
+1 
-7 KQLSHLPKEN
+7 
-17 IIDTFWD
+17 
-24 EKFRGMKMNFYAK
+24 MNFYAK
-37 SKKHILKYN
+37 SKKHILKAN

-53 VYSDLIEEMADI
+53 EYLNLIDEMGDI

-103 EKFFEQYGKYF
+103 ERFFEQYGKYF
-114 TEKEKNLIYIAC
+114 TEKEKALIFTAC

-136 VFQAKLSDGGD
+136 VFQANISDEVD
-147 GKYKN
+147 TKYKN
-152 ITQVPHGFLSALT
+152 IKQIPHGFLSALT
-165 LSFEKL
+165 LSLEKL
-171 QKEFDDITK
+171 QTKIDDITND
-180 EDFKCLVTAVYYHHT
+180 DFKCLVTAVYYHHT
-195 RDDEFE
+195 RDDEFN
-201 ACEIREFSEK
+201 ADEIRKFSDN
-211 YFKDCFNEFCKASE
+211 YFKDCFNEFSE
-225 WKTSMRN
+225 ISDWKTKMVN
-232 RGRELLF
+232 RGKYLF
-239 VNSKAYPNVVI
+239 NIKKNDGVGI
-250 NEDIW
+250 DEDLW
-255 QEYMLIKGMLNK
+255 HEYMLIKGMLNK

-280 EKVDFEKKILIN
+280 ENIDFEIKKLIN
-292 NIDKRYGKNMRAV
+292 NIDKRYGKNLRTV
-305 QKYMREKA
+305 QQYMREKA

-359 EYNFKDAA
+359 EYSFKDVA

-373 LQKYIEESA
+373 LQKYIEESS

-439 IDEIQSDEIQSYEP
+439 IDEIQSYEP

-494 KNETYCFEDFSAEN
+494 KNETYCFGDFSAEN

-543 KKAQETYRLL
+543 KKAQETYRVL

-580 QFSENRESIGIWV
+580 QFSENRESVGIWV

-654 INNTG
+654 IENTG

-667 RSWECM
+667 RSWECL
-673 GDYEN
+673 GVYEN
-678 QLFTEEQ
+678 RIFTEEQ

-692 VYDMEKIVN
+692 VYDTEKIVK

-715 QKLSVNEL
+715 QELSVNEL

-754 KYQSEIYDRH
+754 KYQHKIFDRH
-764 LGREAKEVLK
+764 LGREAKGILK

-783 VTIYNKYSKEGIEG
+783 VTLYNEYSMKKEGIEG

-805 RTDFVYDFDEE
+805 HTDFVYDFDEE

>member
-1 MIMRAE
+1 LGER
-7 KQLSHLPKEN
+7 
-17 IIDTFWD
+17 FY
-24 EKFRGMKMNFYAK
+24 RGMEMNFYAK
-37 SKKHILKYN
+37 SKKHILKAN

-53 VYSDLIEEMADI
+53 EYLNLIDEMGDI

-103 EKFFEQYGKYF
+103 ERFFEQYGKYF
-114 TEKEKNLIYIAC
+114 TEKEKALIFTAC

-136 VFQAKLSDGGD
+136 VFQANISDEVD
-147 GKYKN
+147 TKYKN
-152 ITQVPHGFLSALT
+152 IKQIPHGFLSALT
-165 LSFEKL
+165 LSLEKL
-171 QKEFDDITK
+171 QTKIDDITND
-180 EDFKCLVTAVYYHHT
+180 DFKCLVTAVYYHHT
-195 RDDEFE
+195 RDDEFN
-201 ACEIREFSEK
+201 ADEIRKFSDN
-211 YFKDCFNEFCKASE
+211 YFKDCFNEFSE
-225 WKTSMRN
+225 ISDWKTKMVN
-232 RGRELLF
+232 RGKYLF
-239 VNSKAYPNVVI
+239 NIKKNDGVGI
-250 NEDIW
+250 DEDLW
-255 QEYMLIKGMLNK
+255 HEYMLIKGMLNK
-267 FDWTVSSGKIESE
+267 FDWTVSSGKIGSE
-280 EKVDFEKKILIN
+280 ENIDFEKKKLIN
-292 NIDKRYGKNMRAV
+292 NIDKRYGKNLRTV
-305 QKYMREKA
+305 QQYMREKA

-359 EYNFKDAA
+359 EYSFKDVA

-373 LQKYIEESA
+373 LQKYIEESV
-382 DEQEKDAEEKSAKEK
+382 DEQRKDDEEKSAKEK

-439 IDEIQSDEIQSYEP
+439 IDEIQSYEP

-692 VYDMEKIVN
+692 VYDTEKIVN

-764 LGREAKEVLK
+764 LGREAKEILK

>member
-1 MIMRAE
+1 MKIY
-7 KQLSHLPKEN
+7 
-17 IIDTFWD
+17 
-24 EKFRGMKMNFYAK
+24 RGMEMNFYAK
-37 SKKHILKYN
+37 SKKHILKAN

-53 VYSDLIEEMADI
+53 EYLNLIDEMGDI

-103 EKFFEQYGKYF
+103 ERFFEQYGKYF
-114 TEKEKNLIYIAC
+114 TEKEKALIFTAC

-136 VFQAKLSDGGD
+136 VFQANISDEVD
-147 GKYKN
+147 TKYKN
-152 ITQVPHGFLSALT
+152 IKQIPHGFLSALT
-165 LSFEKL
+165 LSLEKL
-171 QKEFDDITK
+171 QTKIDDITND
-180 EDFKCLVTAVYYHHT
+180 DFKCLVTAVYYHHT
-195 RDDEFE
+195 RDDEFN
-201 ACEIREFSEK
+201 ADEIRKFSDN
-211 YFKDCFNEFCKASE
+211 YFKDCFNEFSE
-225 WKTSMRN
+225 ISDWKTKMVN
-232 RGRELLF
+232 RGKYLF
-239 VNSKAYPNVVI
+239 NIKKNDGVGI
-250 NEDIW
+250 DEDLW
-255 QEYMLIKGMLNK
+255 HEYMLIKGMLNK

-280 EKVDFEKKILIN
+280 ENIDFEKKKLIN
-292 NIDKRYGKNMRAV
+292 NIDKRYGKNLRTV
-305 QKYMREKA
+305 QQYMREKA

-359 EYNFKDAA
+359 EYSFKDVA

-373 LQKYIEESA
+373 LQKYIEESS

-439 IDEIQSDEIQSYEP
+439 IDEIQSYEP

-494 KNETYCFEDFSAEN
+494 KNETYCFGDFSAEN

-543 KKAQETYRLL
+543 KKAQETYRVL

-580 QFSENRESIGIWV
+580 QFSENRESVGIWV

-654 INNTG
+654 IENTG

-667 RSWECM
+667 RSWECL
-673 GDYEN
+673 GVYEN
-678 QLFTEEQ
+678 RIFTEEQ

-692 VYDMEKIVN
+692 VYDTEKIVK

-715 QKLSVNEL
+715 QELSVNEL
-723 SKMDGKKK
+723 NKMDGKKK

-754 KYQSEIYDRH
+754 KYQHKIFDRH
-764 LGREAKEVLK
+764 LGREAKGILK
-774 TKLDELTLS
+774 TKLNELTLS
-783 VTIYNKYSKEGIEG
+783 VTLYNEYSMKKEGIEG

-805 RTDFVYDFDEE
+805 HTDFVYDFDEE

>member
-1 MIMRAE
+1 MKIY
-7 KQLSHLPKEN
+7 
-17 IIDTFWD
+17 
-24 EKFRGMKMNFYAK
+24 RGMEMNFYAK
-37 SKKHILKYN
+37 SKKYILKPN

-53 VYSDLIEEMADI
+53 AYSDLIEEMGDI
-65 LSKAEIA
+65 LSEAEIA
-72 ALENEKNNIINDVYE
+72 ALENEKNSIINDVYE

-93 EHLDETVECA
+93 EHLDETVKCA

-114 TEKEKNLIYIAC
+114 TENEKNLIYTAC
-126 KYHDVGKANL
+126 RYHDVGKANL
-136 VFQAKLSDGGD
+136 VFQANISDD
-147 GKYKN
+147 ADKKYKN

-165 LSFEKL
+165 LSLDEL
-171 QKEFDDITK
+171 QTKFDDITND
-180 EDFKCLVTAVYYHHT
+180 DFRCLVTAVYYHHT
-195 RDDEFE
+195 RDDEFKD
-201 ACEIREFSEK
+201 AEIREFSNK
-211 YFKDCFNEFCKASE
+211 YFKDCFNEFSE
-225 WKTSMRN
+225 ISDWKTKIRN
-232 RGRELLF
+232 RCELLF
-239 VNSKAYPNVVI
+239 RNSNLDPKRME
-250 NEDIW
+250 NEDLW
-255 QEYMLIKGMLNK
+255 HEYMLIKGMLNK

-280 EKVDFEKKILIN
+280 EKVDFEKKKLIN
-292 NIDKRYGKNMRAV
+292 NIDKRYEKNLRAV
-305 QKYMREKA
+305 QQYMKEKA

-359 EYNFKDAA
+359 EYNFKDVA

-382 DEQEKDAEEKSAKEK
+382 DEQKKDDEEKSAKEK

-439 IDEIQSDEIQSYEP
+439 IDEIQSYEP

-494 KNETYCFEDFSAEN
+494 KNETYCFGDFSAEN

-516 LYEQEFNLEEIAEE
+516 LYEQEFDLEEIAEE
-530 SKTKKVLVICNTV
+530 AKTKKVLVICNTV

-580 QFSENRESIGIWV
+580 QFSENRESAGIWV

-646 AKRQVKNR
+646 ANRQVKNR
-654 INNTG
+654 IENTG

-667 RSWECM
+667 RSWECL
-673 GDYEN
+673 GVYEKRIFN
-678 QLFTEEQ
+678 EEQ

-692 VYDMEKIVN
+692 VYDTEKIVN

-715 QKLSVNEL
+715 EGLSVNEL
-723 SKMDGKKK
+723 SKRKVEEN
-731 FRMIESVSVM
+731 FRMIKSVSVM

-754 KYQSEIYDRH
+754 RYQRKICNRH
-764 LGREAKEVLK
+764 LGKEAKGILK

-783 VTIYNKYSKEGIEG
+783 VTLYNEYSNKREGIEG

-805 RTDFVYDFDEE
+805 RTDFMYDFDED

-829 GNIL
+829 ENIF

>member
-1 MIMRAE
+1 MKIY
-7 KQLSHLPKEN
+7 
-17 IIDTFWD
+17 
-24 EKFRGMKMNFYAK
+24 RGMEMKFYAK
-37 SKKHILKYN
+37 SKKHILKPN

-53 VYSDLIEEMADI
+53 AYSDLIEEMADI
-65 LSKAEIA
+65 LSKAEIV

-93 EHLDETVECA
+93 EHLDETVKCA

-114 TEKEKNLIYIAC
+114 TEKEKNLIYTAC
-126 KYHDVGKANL
+126 RYHDVGKVNL
-136 VFQAKLSDGGD
+136 VFQANISDEVD
-147 GKYKN
+147 IKYKDVK
-152 ITQVPHGFLSALT
+152 QVPHGFLSALT
-165 LSFEKL
+165 LSLEEL
-171 QKEFDDITK
+171 QTKFDDITND
-180 EDFKCLVTAVYYHHT
+180 DFRCLVTAVYYHHT
-195 RDDEFE
+195 RDDEFKDV
-201 ACEIREFSEK
+201 EIREFSNK
-211 YFKDCFNEFCKASE
+211 YFKDCFNEFSE
-225 WKTSMRN
+225 ISDWETKIRN
-232 RGRELLF
+232 RCKLLF
-239 VNSKAYPNVVI
+239 RNSNLESNRMV
-250 NEDIW
+250 NEDLW
-255 QEYMLIKGMLNK
+255 HEYMLIKGMLNK

-280 EKVDFEKKILIN
+280 EKIDFEKKKLIN
-292 NIDKRYGKNMRAV
+292 NINKRYGKSLRVV
-305 QKYMREKA
+305 QQYMREKA

-359 EYNFKDAA
+359 EYNFKDVA

-382 DEQEKDAEEKSAKEK
+382 DEQEKYAEEKSAKEK

-439 IDEIQSDEIQSYEP
+439 IDEIQSYEP

-494 KNETYCFEDFSAEN
+494 KNETYCFGDFSAEN

-516 LYEQEFNLEEIAEE
+516 LYEQEFDLEEIAEE
-530 SKTKKVLVICNTV
+530 AKTKKVLVICNTV

-580 QFSENRESIGIWV
+580 QFSENRESAGIWV

-646 AKRQVKNR
+646 ANRQVKNR
-654 INNTG
+654 IENTG

-667 RSWECM
+667 RSWECL
-673 GDYEN
+673 GVYEKRIFN
-678 QLFTEEQ
+678 EEQ

-692 VYDMEKIVN
+692 VYDTEKIVN

-708 EAYLEYF
+708 ETYLEYF
-715 QKLSVNEL
+715 EGLSVNEL
-723 SKMDGKKK
+723 SKRKVEEN
-731 FRMIESVSVM
+731 FRMIKSVSVM

-754 KYQSEIYDRH
+754 RYQRKICNRH
-764 LGREAKEVLK
+764 LGKEAKGILK

-783 VTIYNKYSKEGIEG
+783 VTLYNEYSNKREGIEG

-805 RTDFVYDFDEE
+805 RTDFMYDFDED

-829 GNIL
+829 ENIF

>member
-1 MIMRAE
+1 
-7 KQLSHLPKEN
+7 
-17 IIDTFWD
+17 
-24 EKFRGMKMNFYAK
+24 MNFYAK
-37 SKKHILKYN
+37 SKKHILKAN

-53 VYSDLIEEMADI
+53 EYLNLIDEMGDI

-103 EKFFEQYGKYF
+103 ERFFEQYGKYF
-114 TEKEKNLIYIAC
+114 TEKEKALIFTAC

-136 VFQAKLSDGGD
+136 VFQANISDEVD
-147 GKYKN
+147 TKYKN
-152 ITQVPHGFLSALT
+152 IKQIPHGFLSALT
-165 LSFEKL
+165 LSLEKL
-171 QKEFDDITK
+171 QTKIDDITND
-180 EDFKCLVTAVYYHHT
+180 DFKCLVTAVYYHHT
-195 RDDEFE
+195 RDDEFN
-201 ACEIREFSEK
+201 ADEIRKFSDN
-211 YFKDCFNEFCKASE
+211 YFKDCFNEFSE
-225 WKTSMRN
+225 ISDWKTKMVN
-232 RGRELLF
+232 RGKYLF
-239 VNSKAYPNVVI
+239 NIKKNDGVGI
-250 NEDIW
+250 DEDLW
-255 QEYMLIKGMLNK
+255 HEYMLIKGMLNK

-280 EKVDFEKKILIN
+280 ENIDFEKKKLIN
-292 NIDKRYGKNMRAV
+292 NIDKRYGKNLRTV
-305 QKYMREKA
+305 QQYMREKA

-359 EYNFKDAA
+359 EYSFKDVA

-373 LQKYIEESA
+373 LQKYIEESS

-439 IDEIQSDEIQSYEP
+439 IDEIQSYEP

-494 KNETYCFEDFSAEN
+494 KNETYCFGDFSAEN

-543 KKAQETYRLL
+543 KKAQETYRVL

-580 QFSENRESIGIWV
+580 QFSENRESVGIWV

-654 INNTG
+654 IENTG

-667 RSWECM
+667 RSWECL
-673 GDYEN
+673 GVYEN
-678 QLFTEEQ
+678 RIFTEEQ

-692 VYDMEKIVN
+692 VYDTEKIVK

-715 QKLSVNEL
+715 QELSVNEL

-746 NENEDFIE
+746 NE
-754 KYQSEIYDRH
+754 K
-764 LGREAKEVLK
+764 GRYRRGYRKNGYTSYRFCV
-774 TKLDELTLS
+774 
-783 VTIYNKYSKEGIEG
+783 
-797 VIEKTDIH
+797 
-805 RTDFVYDFDEE
+805 RF
-816 TGKGIGLS
+816 
-824 KTERE
+824 
-829 GNIL
+829 

>member
-1 MIMRAE
+1 
-7 KQLSHLPKEN
+7 
-17 IIDTFWD
+17 
-24 EKFRGMKMNFYAK
+24 MNFYAK
-37 SKKHILKYN
+37 SKKHILKAN

-53 VYSDLIEEMADI
+53 EYLNLIDEMGDI

-103 EKFFEQYGKYF
+103 ERFFEQYGKYF
-114 TEKEKNLIYIAC
+114 TEKEKALIFTAC

-136 VFQAKLSDGGD
+136 VFQANISDEVD
-147 GKYKN
+147 TKYKN
-152 ITQVPHGFLSALT
+152 IKQIPHGFLSALT
-165 LSFEKL
+165 LSLEKL
-171 QKEFDDITK
+171 QTKIDDITND
-180 EDFKCLVTAVYYHHT
+180 DFKCLVTAVYYHHT
-195 RDDEFE
+195 RDDEFN
-201 ACEIREFSEK
+201 ADEIRKFSDN
-211 YFKDCFNEFCKASE
+211 YFKDCFNEFSE
-225 WKTSMRN
+225 ISDWKTKMVN
-232 RGRELLF
+232 RGKYLF
-239 VNSKAYPNVVI
+239 NIKKNDGVGI
-250 NEDIW
+250 DEDLW
-255 QEYMLIKGMLNK
+255 HEYMLIKGMLNK
-267 FDWTVSSGKIESE
+267 FDWTVSSGKIGSE
-280 EKVDFEKKILIN
+280 ENIDFEKKKLIN
-292 NIDKRYGKNMRAV
+292 NIDKRYGKNLRTV
-305 QKYMREKA
+305 QQYMREKA

-359 EYNFKDAA
+359 EYSFKDVA

-373 LQKYIEESA
+373 LQKYIEESV
-382 DEQEKDAEEKSAKEK
+382 DEQRKDDEEKSAKEK

-439 IDEIQSDEIQSYEP
+439 IDEIQSYEP
-453 RIVAALIYGLKTI
+453 RIALIYGLKTI

-580 QFSENRESIGIWV
+580 QFSENRESVGIWV

-632 IPSKPNIKIYKTEN
+632 IPLKPNIKIYKTEN
-646 AKRQVKNR
+646 ANRQVKNR
-654 INNTG
+654 TENTG

-667 RSWECM
+667 RSWECLSV
-673 GDYEN
+673 YEN
-678 QLFTEEQ
+678 QIFTEEQ

-692 VYDMEKIVN
+692 VYDTEKIVN

-715 QKLSVNEL
+715 QELSVNEL

-754 KYQSEIYDRH
+754 KYQHKIFDRH
-764 LGREAKEVLK
+764 LGREAKGILK

>member
-1 MIMRAE
+1 MKIY
-7 KQLSHLPKEN
+7 
-17 IIDTFWD
+17 
-24 EKFRGMKMNFYAK
+24 RGMEMNFYAK
-37 SKKHILKYN
+37 SKKHILKPN
-46 EKEKVEK
+46 EKETVEK
-53 VYSDLIEEMADI
+53 AYSDLIEEMGDI

-72 ALENEKNNIINDVYE
+72 ALENEKNSIINAVYE

-114 TEKEKNLIYIAC
+114 VEKEKNLIYTAC
-126 KYHDVGKANL
+126 RYHDVGKANL
-136 VFQAKLSDGGD
+136 VFQANISDD
-147 GKYKN
+147 ADKKYKN
-152 ITQVPHGFLSALT
+152 IEEVPHGFLSALT
-165 LSFEKL
+165 LSLDEL
-171 QKEFDDITK
+171 QTKFDDITND
-180 EDFKCLVTAVYYHHT
+180 DFRCLVTAVYYHHT
-195 RDDEFE
+195 RDDEFKD
-201 ACEIREFSEK
+201 AEIREFSNK
-211 YFKDCFNEFCKASE
+211 YFKDCFNEFSE
-225 WKTSMRN
+225 ISDWKTKIGN
-232 RGRELLF
+232 RCELLF
-239 VNSKAYPNVVI
+239 RNSDLDPNDIVK
-250 NEDIW
+250 EDLW
-255 QEYMLIKGMLNK
+255 YEYMLIKGMLNK

-280 EKVDFEKKILIN
+280 EKVDFEKKKLIN
-292 NIDKRYGKNMRAV
+292 NIDKRYGKNLRAV
-305 QKYMREKA
+305 QQYMKEKA

-359 EYNFKDAA
+359 EYSFKDVA

-373 LQKYIEESA
+373 LQKYIEESS
-382 DEQEKDAEEKSAKEK
+382 DEREKDAEEKSAKEK

-439 IDEIQSDEIQSYEP
+439 IDEIQSYEP

-494 KNETYCFEDFSAEN
+494 KNETYCFGDFSAEN

-543 KKAQETYRLL
+543 KKAQETYRVL

-580 QFSENRESIGIWV
+580 QFSENRESVGIWV

-654 INNTG
+654 IENTG

-667 RSWECM
+667 RSWECL
-673 GDYEN
+673 GVYEN
-678 QLFTEEQ
+678 RIFTEEQ

-692 VYDMEKIVN
+692 VYDTEKIVK

-715 QKLSVNEL
+715 QELSVNEL

-754 KYQSEIYDRH
+754 KYQHKIFDRH
-764 LGREAKEVLK
+764 LGEKPKE
-774 TKLDELTLS
+774 D
-783 VTIYNKYSKEGIEG
+783 
-797 VIEKTDIH
+797 
-805 RTDFVYDFDEE
+805 
-816 TGKGIGLS
+816 
-824 KTERE
+824 
-829 GNIL
+829 

>member
-1 MIMRAE
+1 
-7 KQLSHLPKEN
+7 
-17 IIDTFWD
+17 
-24 EKFRGMKMNFYAK
+24 MNFYAK
-37 SKKHILKYN
+37 SKKHILKAN

-53 VYSDLIEEMADI
+53 EYLNLIDEMGDI

-72 ALENEKNNIINDVYE
+72 ALENEKNNIINDVFE

-103 EKFFEQYGKYF
+103 ERFFEQYGKYF
-114 TEKEKNLIYIAC
+114 TEKEKALIFTAC

-136 VFQAKLSDGGD
+136 VFQANISDEVD
-147 GKYKN
+147 TKYKN
-152 ITQVPHGFLSALT
+152 IKQIPHGFLSALT
-165 LSFEKL
+165 LSLEKL
-171 QKEFDDITK
+171 QTKIDDITND
-180 EDFKCLVTAVYYHHT
+180 DFKCLVTAVYYHHT
-195 RDDEFE
+195 RDDEFN
-201 ACEIREFSEK
+201 ADEIRKFSDN
-211 YFKDCFNEFCKASE
+211 YFKDCFNEFSE
-225 WKTSMRN
+225 ISDWKTKMVN
-232 RGRELLF
+232 RGKYLF
-239 VNSKAYPNVVI
+239 NIKKNDGVGI
-250 NEDIW
+250 DEDLW
-255 QEYMLIKGMLNK
+255 HEYMLIKGMLNK
-267 FDWTVSSGKIESE
+267 FDWTVSSGKIGSE
-280 EKVDFEKKILIN
+280 ENIDFEKKKLIN
-292 NIDKRYGKNMRAV
+292 NIDKRYGKNLRTV
-305 QKYMREKA
+305 QQYMREKA

-359 EYNFKDAA
+359 EYSFKDVA

-373 LQKYIEESA
+373 LQKYIEESV
-382 DEQEKDAEEKSAKEK
+382 DEQRKDDEEKSAKEK

-439 IDEIQSDEIQSYEP
+439 IDEIQSYEP

-692 VYDMEKIVN
+692 VYDTEKIVN

-764 LGREAKEVLK
+764 LGREAKEILK

>member
-1 MIMRAE
+1 
-7 KQLSHLPKEN
+7 
-17 IIDTFWD
+17 
-24 EKFRGMKMNFYAK
+24 MNFYAK
-37 SKKHILKYN
+37 SKKHILKAN

-53 VYSDLIEEMADI
+53 EYLNLIDEMGDI

-103 EKFFEQYGKYF
+103 ERFFEQYGKYF
-114 TEKEKNLIYIAC
+114 TEKEKALIFTAC

-136 VFQAKLSDGGD
+136 VFQANISDEVD
-147 GKYKN
+147 TKYKN
-152 ITQVPHGFLSALT
+152 IKQIPHGFLSALT
-165 LSFEKL
+165 LSLEKL
-171 QKEFDDITK
+171 QTKIDDITND
-180 EDFKCLVTAVYYHHT
+180 DFKCLVTAVYYHHT
-195 RDDEFE
+195 RDDEFN
-201 ACEIREFSEK
+201 ADEIRKFSDN
-211 YFKDCFNEFCKASE
+211 YFKDCFNEFSE
-225 WKTSMRN
+225 ISDWKTKMVN
-232 RGRELLF
+232 RGKYLF
-239 VNSKAYPNVVI
+239 NIKKNDGVGI
-250 NEDIW
+250 DEDLW
-255 QEYMLIKGMLNK
+255 HEYMLIKGMLNK
-267 FDWTVSSGKIESE
+267 FDWTVSSGKIGSE
-280 EKVDFEKKILIN
+280 ENIDFEKKKLIN
-292 NIDKRYGKNMRAV
+292 NIDKRYGKNLRTV
-305 QKYMREKA
+305 QQYMREKA

-359 EYNFKDAA
+359 EYSFKDVA

-373 LQKYIEESA
+373 LQKYIEESS

-439 IDEIQSDEIQSYEP
+439 IDEIQSYEP

-494 KNETYCFEDFSAEN
+494 KNETYCFGDFSAEN

-543 KKAQETYRLL
+543 KKAQETYRVL

-580 QFSENRESIGIWV
+580 QFSENRESVGIWV

-654 INNTG
+654 IENTG

-667 RSWECM
+667 RSWECL
-673 GDYEN
+673 GVYEN
-678 QLFTEEQ
+678 RIFTEEQ

-692 VYDMEKIVN
+692 VYDTEKIVK

-715 QKLSVNEL
+715 QELSVNEL

-754 KYQSEIYDRH
+754 KYQHKIFDRH
-764 LGREAKEVLK
+764 LGREAKGILK

>member
-1 MIMRAE
+1 
-7 KQLSHLPKEN
+7 
-17 IIDTFWD
+17 
-24 EKFRGMKMNFYAK
+24 MNFYAK
-37 SKKHILKYN
+37 SKKHILKAN

-53 VYSDLIEEMADI
+53 EYLNLIDEMGDI

-103 EKFFEQYGKYF
+103 ERFFEQYGKYF
-114 TEKEKNLIYIAC
+114 TEKEKALIFTAC

-136 VFQAKLSDGGD
+136 VFQANISDEVD
-147 GKYKN
+147 TKYKN
-152 ITQVPHGFLSALT
+152 IKQIPHGFLSALT
-165 LSFEKL
+165 LSLEKL
-171 QKEFDDITK
+171 QTKIDDITND
-180 EDFKCLVTAVYYHHT
+180 DFKCLVTAVYYHHT
-195 RDDEFE
+195 RDDEFN
-201 ACEIREFSEK
+201 ADEIRKFSDN
-211 YFKDCFNEFCKASE
+211 YFKDCFNEFSE
-225 WKTSMRN
+225 ISDWKTKMVN
-232 RGRELLF
+232 RGKYLF
-239 VNSKAYPNVVI
+239 NIKKNDGVGI
-250 NEDIW
+250 DEDLW
-255 QEYMLIKGMLNK
+255 HEYMLIKGMLNK
-267 FDWTVSSGKIESE
+267 FDWTVSSGKIGSE
-280 EKVDFEKKILIN
+280 ENIDFEKKKLIN
-292 NIDKRYGKNMRAV
+292 NIDKRYGKNLRTV
-305 QKYMREKA
+305 QQYMREKA

-359 EYNFKDAA
+359 EYSFKDVA

-373 LQKYIEESA
+373 LQKYIEESV
-382 DEQEKDAEEKSAKEK
+382 DEQRKDDEEKSAKEK

-439 IDEIQSDEIQSYEP
+439 IDEIQSYEP

-692 VYDMEKIVN
+692 VYDTEKIVN

-764 LGREAKEVLK
+764 LGREAKEILK

-797 VIEKTDIH
+797 FIEKTDIH

>member
-1 MIMRAE
+1 
-7 KQLSHLPKEN
+7 
-17 IIDTFWD
+17 
-24 EKFRGMKMNFYAK
+24 MK
-37 SKKHILKYN
+37 
-46 EKEKVEK
+46 
-53 VYSDLIEEMADI
+53 
-65 LSKAEIA
+65 
-72 ALENEKNNIINDVYE
+72 
-87 EQKTLR
+87 
-93 EHLDETVECA
+93 
-103 EKFFEQYGKYF
+103 
-114 TEKEKNLIYIAC
+114 
-126 KYHDVGKANL
+126 
-136 VFQAKLSDGGD
+136 
-147 GKYKN
+147 
-152 ITQVPHGFLSALT
+152 
-165 LSFEKL
+165 
-171 QKEFDDITK
+171 
-180 EDFKCLVTAVYYHHT
+180 
-195 RDDEFE
+195 
-201 ACEIREFSEK
+201 
-211 YFKDCFNEFCKASE
+211 
-225 WKTSMRN
+225 
-232 RGRELLF
+232 
-239 VNSKAYPNVVI
+239 
-250 NEDIW
+250 
-255 QEYMLIKGMLNK
+255 
-267 FDWTVSSGKIESE
+267 
-280 EKVDFEKKILIN
+280 
-292 NIDKRYGKNMRAV
+292 
-305 QKYMREKA
+305 
-313 DSNVVIIAPTGSG
+313 
-326 KTEAALY
+326 
-333 WLNGEKGFYTLPLKV
+333 
-348 SSNAIYKRIRE
+348 
-359 EYNFKDAA
+359 
-367 LLHSES
+367 
-373 LQKYIEESA
+373 
-382 DEQEKDAEEKSAKEK
+382 KDAEEKSAKEK

-439 IDEIQSDEIQSYEP
+439 IDEIQSYEP

-494 KNETYCFEDFSAEN
+494 KNETYCFGDFSAEN

-543 KKAQETYRLL
+543 KKAQETYRVL

-580 QFSENRESIGIWV
+580 QFSENRESVGIWV

-654 INNTG
+654 IENTG

-667 RSWECM
+667 RSWECL
-673 GDYEN
+673 GVYEN
-678 QLFTEEQ
+678 RIFTEEQ

-692 VYDMEKIVN
+692 VYDTEKIVK

-715 QKLSVNEL
+715 QELSVNEL

-754 KYQSEIYDRH
+754 KYQHKIFDRH
-764 LGREAKEVLK
+764 LGREAKGILK
-774 TKLDELTLS
+774 TKLNELTLS
-783 VTIYNKYSKEGIEG
+783 VTLYNEYSMKKEGIEG

-805 RTDFVYDFDEE
+805 HTDFVYDFDEE

>member
-1 MIMRAE
+1 
-7 KQLSHLPKEN
+7 
-17 IIDTFWD
+17 
-24 EKFRGMKMNFYAK
+24 MNFYAK
-37 SKKHILKYN
+37 SKKHILKAN

-53 VYSDLIEEMADI
+53 EYLNLIDEMGDI

-103 EKFFEQYGKYF
+103 ERFFEQYGKYF
-114 TEKEKNLIYIAC
+114 TEKEKALIFTAC

-136 VFQAKLSDGGD
+136 VFQANISDEVD
-147 GKYKN
+147 TKYKN
-152 ITQVPHGFLSALT
+152 IKQIPHGFLSALT
-165 LSFEKL
+165 LSLEKL
-171 QKEFDDITK
+171 QTKIDDITND
-180 EDFKCLVTAVYYHHT
+180 DFKCLVTAVYYHHT
-195 RDDEFE
+195 RDDEFN
-201 ACEIREFSEK
+201 ADEIRKFSDN
-211 YFKDCFNEFCKASE
+211 YFKDCFNEFSE
-225 WKTSMRN
+225 ISDWKTKMVN
-232 RGRELLF
+232 RGKYLF
-239 VNSKAYPNVVI
+239 NIKKNDGVGI
-250 NEDIW
+250 DEDLW
-255 QEYMLIKGMLNK
+255 HEYMLIKGMLNK
-267 FDWTVSSGKIESE
+267 FDWTVSSGKIGSE
-280 EKVDFEKKILIN
+280 ENIDFEKKKLIN
-292 NIDKRYGKNMRAV
+292 NIDKRYGKNLRTV
-305 QKYMREKA
+305 QQYMREKA

-359 EYNFKDAA
+359 EYSFKDVA
-367 LLHSES
+367 LLHSKS
-373 LQKYIEESA
+373 LQKYIEESV
-382 DEQEKDAEEKSAKEK
+382 DEQRKDDEEKSAKEK

-439 IDEIQSDEIQSYEP
+439 IDEIQSYEP

-692 VYDMEKIVN
+692 VYDTEKIVN

-764 LGREAKEVLK
+764 LGREAKEILK

>member
-1 MIMRAE
+1 
-7 KQLSHLPKEN
+7 
-17 IIDTFWD
+17 
-24 EKFRGMKMNFYAK
+24 MNFYAK
-37 SKKHILKYN
+37 SKKHILKAN

-53 VYSDLIEEMADI
+53 EYLNLIDEMGDI

-72 ALENEKNNIINDVYE
+72 ALENEKNNIVNDVYE

-103 EKFFEQYGKYF
+103 ERFFEQYGKYF
-114 TEKEKNLIYIAC
+114 TEKEKALIFTAC

-136 VFQAKLSDGGD
+136 VFQANISDEVD
-147 GKYKN
+147 TKYKN
-152 ITQVPHGFLSALT
+152 IKQIPHGFLSALT
-165 LSFEKL
+165 LSLEKL
-171 QKEFDDITK
+171 QTKIDDITND
-180 EDFKCLVTAVYYHHT
+180 DFKCLVTAVYYHHT
-195 RDDEFE
+195 RDDEFN
-201 ACEIREFSEK
+201 ADEIRKFSDN
-211 YFKDCFNEFCKASE
+211 YFKDCFNEFSE
-225 WKTSMRN
+225 ISDWKTKMVN
-232 RGRELLF
+232 RGKYLF
-239 VNSKAYPNVVI
+239 NIKKNDGVGI
-250 NEDIW
+250 DEDLW
-255 QEYMLIKGMLNK
+255 HEYMLIKGMLNK

-280 EKVDFEKKILIN
+280 ENIDFEKKKLIN
-292 NIDKRYGKNMRAV
+292 NIDKRYGKNLRTV
-305 QKYMREKA
+305 QQYMREKA

-359 EYNFKDAA
+359 EYSFKDVA

-373 LQKYIEESA
+373 LQKYIEESS

-439 IDEIQSDEIQSYEP
+439 IDEIQSYEP

-494 KNETYCFEDFSAEN
+494 KNETYCFGDFSAEN

-543 KKAQETYRLL
+543 KKAQETYRVL

-580 QFSENRESIGIWV
+580 QFSENRESVGIWV

-654 INNTG
+654 IENTG

-667 RSWECM
+667 RSWECL
-673 GDYEN
+673 GVYEN
-678 QLFTEEQ
+678 RIFTEEQ

-692 VYDMEKIVN
+692 VYDTEKIVK

-715 QKLSVNEL
+715 QELSVNEL

-764 LGREAKEVLK
+764 LGREAKEILK

-783 VTIYNKYSKEGIEG
+783 ITIYNKYSKEGIEG
-797 VIEKTDIH
+797 VIENGE
-805 RTDFVYDFDEE
+805 R
-816 TGKGIGLS
+816 GKHTLTLS
-824 KTERE
+824 RK
-829 GNIL
+829 